1 MKSSNDIK
9 YELKIH
15 VAFEIID
22 ISIEMK
28 NQLKLGR
35 VVQDLN
41 CANDRV
47 LKFIPVYYS
56 DSNEV
61 GICII
66 GSVGRKYPLCDM
78 FLKINFLC
86 Y

>member
-1 MKSSNDIK
+1 MSIVNFHITYFVFYFTFSQDEVKSSNDIK

-35 VVQDLN
+35 VQDLN

-47 LKFIPVYYS
+47 LKFISVYFE
-56 DSNEV
+56 SNV
-61 GICII
+61 F
-66 GSVGRKYPLCDM
+66 P
-78 FLKINFLC
+78 
-86 Y
+86 

>member
-35 VVQDLN
+35 VIQDLN
-41 CANDRV
+41 SSNDKV
-47 LKFIPVYYS
+47 LKYFI
-56 DSNEV
+56 
-61 GICII
+61 
-66 GSVGRKYPLCDM
+66 
-78 FLKINFLC
+78 F
-86 Y
+86 